1 MLLTTLG
8 NIQYLGRQGL
18 AFRKNSEERHF
29 DQLMKLSAT
38 IDPRISKWQE
48 RKRNKHVHEEMKMK
62 SLESQHLFYSTTS
75 LRTST
80 KVVIVS
86 S

>member
-1 MLLTTLG
+1 
-8 NIQYLGRQGL
+8 
-18 AFRKNSEERHF
+18 
-29 DQLMKLSAT
+29 MKLSAT
-38 IDPRISKWQE
+38 TDPRISKWQE
-48 RKRNKHVHEEMKMK
+48 RKRKKYVHEEMKMK
-62 SLESQHLFYSTTS
+62 SLESQQQSTTS